1 MSFPGVKVTVTDGN
15 LRKLIDSRDVGAIV
29 AADGLISPQ
38 AVYTY
43 EDAEKKLDNTH
54 PILLQMAKEYY
65 DEVGG
70 KSKLWIMGVES
81 GKKVNEIAAAKDAT
95 GLRSLMAVAGGEIT
109 LIAIACTTTDTTG
122 AQLLTAETKAA
133 AEGTSMKTFCE
144 EMVAKLTPVRVLI
157 GAKVCDKA
165 KELAPFVPREIEN
178 PYCAIVLGST
188 KYNTQG
194 ACAAVLGR
202 AVKYTPE
209 QKVGSGRN
217 GALNIGQLY
226 LGDNL
231 LETRIDLEEL
241 HDAGLMTFHTRPG
254 TAGNFVGVDN
264 MLTAGDYRYL
274 AHGRVIDRA
283 TRIIGA
289 VATPYVEDTL
299 PLNDDGT
306 ISDGYCAELA
316 AQFENAISKNM
327 SGQISGVKVTVAS
340 DQDIVNTSTL
350 KILLR
355 ILPVGYATWIDCEIG
370 LADNI
375 S

>member
-15 LRKLIDSRDVGAIV
+15 LSKLIDSRDVGAIV
-29 AADGLISPQ
+29 AADGLITPQ

-43 EDAEKKLDNTH
+43 EDAEQKLGTTH
-54 PILLQMAKEYY
+54 PILLQMAREYY

-70 KSKLWIMGVES
+70 KSKLWIMGAES
-81 GKKVNEIAAAKDAT
+81 GKKVNEIAVAKDDK
-95 GLRSLMAVAGGEIT
+95 GLRNLMAVAGGEIT
-109 LIAIACTTTDTTG
+109 LIAIACTITDTTN
-122 AQLLTAETKAA
+122 AQLLTAETKEAV
-133 AEGTSMKTFCE
+133 GTSMRTFCE
-144 EMVAKLTPVRVLI
+144 EMAAKLTPVRVLI
-157 GAKVCDKA
+157 GAKVCDKT
-165 KELAPFVPREIEN
+165 KGLTPFSPREVEN
-178 PYCAIVLGST
+178 PYCAIVLGSA

-217 GALNIGQLY
+217 GSLNLGQLY
-226 LGDNL
+226 IGDNL
-231 LETRIDLEEL
+231 IEARLDLEEL
-241 HDAGLMTFHTRPG
+241 HDAGLMTFHHRHG
-254 TAGNFVGVDN
+254 VAGNFVGVDN
-264 MLTAGDYRYL
+264 MLTVGDYRYL

-283 TRIIGA
+283 TRIIGS
-289 VATPYVEDTL
+289 VAAPYVEDTL